1 MKKLIVGFCLLALS
15 FGSIPS
21 IAAPN
26 KVAAD
31 KWYADFRK
39 SKDKALD
46 ALAINKPDKYQ
57 SIYKEISALKDR
69 SVKLFGEPMTSDLA
83 RCTSSV
89 MSLEDV
95 WTNIAV
101 IGATGKLDKMTPAFI
116 AQSAWS
122 GGDDQSTCRD
132 EIEKLK

>member
-1 MKKLIVGFCLLALS
+1 MKKLSIYFCFIVLS
-15 FGSIPS
+15 FGSLS
-21 IAAPN
+21 AIAAPN

-31 KWYADFRK
+31 KWYAEFRK
-39 SKDKALD
+39 TKDKALD
-46 ALAINKPDKYQ
+46 ALAINKPAQYQ
-57 SIYKEISALKDR
+57 NIHKEISALKDR

-89 MSLEDV
+89 IFLEDV
-95 WTNIAV
+95 WTDISV
-101 IGATGKLDKMTPAFI
+101 IGATGKVDKMTPAFI
-116 AQSAWS
+116 AQKAWS